1 MDSTGEIKEE
11 KEGGREGKGNERGKG
26 RRKEGKGGKERR
38 RREEG
43 KKRRKSEKEEKEER
57 ENNERR
63 RERRREERRKITK
76 KEKKKR
82 ERKRRKEYQRPSLWI
97 GIGTLHFGLVS
108 APFTLNWYR
117 RDPSRIGETLSH
129 KSVRPFTL
137 DRYRRDPSSIVLVGT
152 FGNLW
157 YRLRPLETCGISCY
171 LWKPVVSVATFGNL
185 CCYLWKPVVS
195 VSIGWNLLDRCQ
207 LGPLETKPVIY
218 GFLVLSEL
226 NFKGQQ
232 LFG

>member
-1 MDSTGEIKEE
+1 MLFGFSW
-11 KEGGREGKGNERGKG
+11 
-26 RRKEGKGGKERR
+26 
-38 RREEG
+38 
-43 KKRRKSEKEEKEER
+43 
-57 ENNERR
+57 
-63 RERRREERRKITK
+63 
-76 KEKKKR
+76 
-82 ERKRRKEYQRPSLWI
+82 YQRPSLWI

-137 DRYRRDPSSIVLVGT
+137 DRYRRDPSSIGWDLWIGQYWLELLETCGIVAT

-157 YRLRPLETCGISCY
+157 YRLRPLEICGIS
-171 LWKPVVSVATFGNL
+171 
-185 CCYLWKPVVS
+185 CYLWKPVVS